1 MSELIDRANAEMQ
14 PEVNT
19 KSLIRT
25 LPTKTM
31 NELLDRIA
39 ELEQS
44 KKAGEAFSKAA
55 FETCKDLHSRIAELE
70 KDAATAVWNH
80 PEWGQTT
87 LPPSTWKKIA
97 DKP

>member
-39 ELEQS
+39 ELEQD
-44 KKAGEAFSKAA
+44 K
-55 FETCKDLHSRIAELE
+55 AEL
-70 KDAATAVWNH
+70 V
-80 PEWGQTT
+80 TT
-87 LPPSTWKKIA
+87 LKDILVELETHKHSAYCQTYESFA
-97 DKP
+97 EVRDAEAVLERHKP

>member
-1 MSELIDRANAEMQ
+1 MSELLDRANAEMQ

-39 ELEQS
+39 ELEKES
-44 KKAGEAFSKAA
+44 KSYKEMYEAA
-55 FETCKDLHSRIAELE
+55 FGVCKDLH
-70 KDAATAVWNH
+70 
-80 PEWGQTT
+80 
-87 LPPSTWKKIA
+87 
-97 DKP
+97 KP